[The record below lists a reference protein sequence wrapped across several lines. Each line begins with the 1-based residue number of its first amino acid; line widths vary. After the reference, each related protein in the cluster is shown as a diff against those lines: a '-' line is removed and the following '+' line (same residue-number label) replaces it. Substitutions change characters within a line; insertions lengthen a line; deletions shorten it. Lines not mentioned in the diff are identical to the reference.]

1 MAGDHNTVSFKAAPE
16 GLVAFHSYAIALI
29 ALPIRRLLWIE

>member
-16 GLVAFHSYAIALI
+16 GLVAFHRYAIALI
-29 ALPIRRLLWIE
+29 ALHMARGR

>member
-29 ALPIRRLLWIE
+29 ALHMACGR